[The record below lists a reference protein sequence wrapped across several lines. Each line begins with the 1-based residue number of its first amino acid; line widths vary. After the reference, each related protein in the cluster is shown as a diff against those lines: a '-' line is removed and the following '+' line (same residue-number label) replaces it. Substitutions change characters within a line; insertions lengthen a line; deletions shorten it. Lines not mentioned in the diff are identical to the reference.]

1 MNFVRTLLET
11 IDNWD
16 KPETISEPGSGYFD
30 NTTCSCERKGLATSG
45 ELHTLGISEISQSCQ
60 REGCQTIR
68 EMRSSDTHAESGVFD
83 FLHEKAKQVKAML
96 GYDLEQIRNDDIQQS
111 LPCVQRHSIVKDVK
125 GQHNVARESLD
136 KRGFNISPSAEDI
149 GASSPKDEDLDSST
163 ETLSTGATSWTDRVR
178 KISQNIRREIILK
191 HRRHEKQRKLQVK
204 AEIYRNKYRT
214 NDKVSPSE
222 TDVAKETG
230 AKNKGFSKLF
240 KAIKRRLTTQNTDE
254 TRPVRDRVA
263 LKLTK
268 RRRMYEG
275 CSRDQITADIRQ
287 KYFKE

>member
-1 MNFVRTLLET
+1 MNFVRTLLEK
-11 IDNWD
+11 IKNWD

-45 ELHTLGISEISQSCQ
+45 ELHYPGISEISQSCQ
-60 REGCQTIR
+60 QEGCQNIH

-96 GYDLEQIRNDDIQQS
+96 GNDTEQIRNDDLQQCS
-111 LPCVQRHSIVKDVK
+111 PCVRRHSIAKRVN
-125 GQHNVARESLD
+125 GQQKVARERLD
-136 KRGFNISPSAEDI
+136 KNRFNTSPSAKDT
-149 GASSPKDEDLDSST
+149 GASSPKDEDLDSFT
-163 ETLSTGATSWTDRVR
+163 ETLSTVATSWTDRVR

-222 TDVAKETG
+222 SE
-230 AKNKGFSKLF
+230 S
-240 KAIKRRLTTQNTDE
+240 E
-254 TRPVRDRVA
+254 S
-263 LKLTK
+263 
-268 RRRMYEG
+268 E
-275 CSRDQITADIRQ
+275 
-287 KYFKE
+287 